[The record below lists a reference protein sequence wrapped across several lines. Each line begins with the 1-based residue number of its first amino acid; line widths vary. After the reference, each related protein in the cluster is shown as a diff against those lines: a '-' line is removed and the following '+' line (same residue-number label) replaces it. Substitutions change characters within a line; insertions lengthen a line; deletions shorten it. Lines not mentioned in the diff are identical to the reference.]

1 MDGRMM
7 RSGRWAGRALWL
19 PLVAGACGGP
29 RETDRAGAAPL
40 RVRVAVVTASRAP
53 RGVPAVGAV
62 EPIRRASPASRLMGS
77 VVAAP
82 FEEGDRVDS
91 GQVLVRID
99 DRDMAAR
106 RTQVESHVGES
117 EVLLRDAETLV
128 ARMDTL
134 AKQGAIAGVQLEQAQ
149 TARSR
154 AAAGLESARAAL
166 RELEAN
172 AAYGVVTAP
181 FAGEIVRKNVNV
193 GDVATPGAPLFVLED
208 LSHLR
213 VIGSVGEA
221 AAARLRPGARV
232 PVEIE
237 AAGVRAVGVVEAV
250 VPASRPPVTGF
261 RVNVVLGWP
270 SAAVISGMTATVLVP
285 SDEPDAR
292 SGTRLLVP
300 RDALV
305 RRGQMVGVFLV
316 DGTTARLRWVRV
328 GLEDGESVEVLSGL
342 RGGERVV
349 VSASDRLTDGQRV
362 TVEEAAR

>member
-1 MDGRMM
+1 MDRRVM
-7 RSGRWAGRALWL
+7 RGMRRPAWVLTLSLL
-19 PLVAGACGGP
+19 AGACGGP
-29 RETDRAGAAPL
+29 RASQEAAPL
-40 RVRVAVVTASRAP
+40 SVRVAEVRESRTP

-106 RTQVESHVGES
+106 RTQVESRVGEA
-117 EVLLRDAETLV
+117 EVLLRDAETLA

-134 AKQGAIAGVQLEQAQ
+134 AKQGAVAGVQLEQAQ
-149 TARSR
+149 TGRAR

-172 AAYGVVTAP
+172 AAYGTVAAP
-181 FAGEIVRKNVNV
+181 FAGEIVRKSLNV
-193 GDVATPGAPLFVLED
+193 GDVATPGVPLFVLED
-208 LSHLR
+208 LSRIR
-213 VIGSVGEA
+213 VVASIGEA

-250 VPASRPPVTGF
+250 LPSSRPPVTGF
-261 RVNVVLGWP
+261 RVNVVLDRP
-270 SAAVISGMTATVLVP
+270 SPAVISGMTATVLVP
-285 SDEPDAR
+285 SDEPDAGR
-292 SGTRLLVP
+292 VVRLLVP
-300 RDALV
+300 REALV
-305 RRGQMVGVFLV
+305 RRGEMVGVFLV
-316 DGTTARLRWVRV
+316 DGTTARLRWVRT
-328 GLEDGESVEVLSGL
+328 GLEEGDAVEVLSGL

-349 VSASDRLTDGQRV
+349 VGEGRDRLTDGARV
-362 TVEEAAR
+362 MVAGAR

>member
-1 MDGRMM
+1 MDTRVM
-7 RSGRWAGRALWL
+7 RGVRRSAGALAL
-19 PLVAGACGGP
+19 PLLAAACGNARSQADTATP
-29 RETDRAGAAPL
+29 M

-62 EPIRRASPASRLMGS
+62 EPIRRASPASRLMGT

-106 RTQVESHVGES
+106 RTQVESRVGES

-149 TARSR
+149 TGRAR
-154 AAAGLESARAAL
+154 AAAGVESARAAL

-172 AAYGVVTAP
+172 AAYGVVMAP

-213 VIGSVGEA
+213 VIASVGEG

-261 RVNVVLGWP
+261 RVNVVLGRP

-285 SDEPDAR
+285 SDEPDAVP
-292 SGTRLLVP
+292 GTRLLVP

-316 DGTTARLRWVRV
+316 DGTTAHLRWVRV
-328 GLEDGESVEVLSGL
+328 GLVHGDVVEVLSGL

-349 VSASDRLTDGQRV
+349 VGASDRLTDGQRV

>member
-1 MDGRMM
+1 MDSMM
-7 RSGRWAGRALWL
+7 TRGVRRSAWALWL
-19 PLVAGACGGP
+19 PLLAGACADSGS
-29 RETDRAGAAPL
+29 RADAAAPL
-40 RVRVAVVTASRAP
+40 RVRVAVVTEAP
-53 RGVPAVGAV
+53 VQRGVRAVGAV
-62 EPIRRASPASRLMGS
+62 EPIRRASPASRLMGT

-82 FEEGDRVDS
+82 FEEGDRVAA

-106 RTQVESHVGES
+106 RAQVESRVGEA
-117 EVLLRDAETLV
+117 EVLLRDAETNLT
-128 ARMDTL
+128 RMRTL
-134 AKQGAIAGVQLEQAQ
+134 EAERAIAGIQLEQAE
-149 TARSR
+149 TGRSR
-154 AAAGLESARAAL
+154 AAAGVESARAAL

-172 AAYGVVTAP
+172 AAYGTITAP
-181 FAGEIVRKNVNV
+181 FTGEIVRKNVNV
-193 GDVATPGAPLFVLED
+193 GDIATPGIPLFVLED
-208 LSHLR
+208 LSRLR
-213 VIGSVGEA
+213 VVASVSEG

-250 VPASRPPVTGF
+250 LPVSRPPVTGF
-261 RVNVVLGWP
+261 RVNVIMGRP

-285 SDEPDAR
+285 SDEPDAGP
-292 SGTRLLVP
+292 GTRLLVP

-305 RRGQMVGVFLV
+305 RRGQMVGVFVV

-349 VSASDRLTDGQRV
+349 VGATDRLTDGQRV
-362 TVEEAAR
+362 SVEEAAR

>member
-1 MDGRMM
+1 MDTRMM
-7 RSGRWAGRALWL
+7 RGVQRSAWALWL
-19 PLVAGACGGP
+19 PLLAGACADSGP
-29 RETDRAGAAPL
+29 RADAAAPL
-40 RVRVAVVTASRAP
+40 RVRVAAVMEAPAP
-53 RGVPAVGAV
+53 RGVPAVGSV
-62 EPIRRASPASRLMGS
+62 EPIRRASPASRLMGT

-82 FEEGDRVDS
+82 FEEGDRVAA

-99 DRDMAAR
+99 DRDLAAR
-106 RTQVESHVGES
+106 RAQQETRVAEAQ
-117 EVLLRDAETLV
+117 VLLTDAETNLT
-128 ARMDTL
+128 RMRAL
-134 AKQGAIAGVQLEQAQ
+134 EAERAIAGIQLEQAQ
-149 TARSR
+149 TGRAR
-154 AAAGLESARAAL
+154 AAAGLEAARASL
-166 RELEAN
+166 REIEAN
-172 AAYGVVTAP
+172 ASYGTVTAP

-208 LSHLR
+208 LSRLR
-213 VIGSVGEA
+213 VVASVGEA

-232 PVEIE
+232 PVQIE

-261 RVNVVLGWP
+261 RVNVILGRP

-285 SDEPDAR
+285 SDEPDAGP
-292 SGTRLLVP
+292 GTRRLVP

-305 RRGQMVGVFLV
+305 RRGQMVGVFVV

-349 VSASDRLTDGQRV
+349 VGATHRLTDGQRV
-362 TVEEAAR
+362 SVEEAAR